1 MVTRR
6 FPACDMSVRRETP
19 PCPAVRR
26 VIRISLVNSVGK
38 LDLCSCF
45 GSDFLLILTGV
56 AESED
61 LSSGDYSEPTTPNR
75 KTFPNISDE
84 IYQHYHLLQL
94 KLDTH
99 FKQREFERSC
109 ASNRSKSPANPLQ
122 PLFIA
127 WFRSFQVSDWATAA
141 ASAAARSIHP
151 HSCCTMNSYPQRN
164 WNRI

>member
-6 FPACDMSVRRETP
+6 FLACGMLVRRETP
-19 PCPAVRR
+19 PCPAVRLD
-26 VIRISLVNSVGK
+26 IRISLGNSVGK
-38 LDLCSCF
+38 LDLMLCT
-45 GSDFLLILTGV
+45 DFLLNLLGH

-75 KTFPNISDE
+75 KTFPNESDE

-109 ASNRSKSPANPLQ
+109 ASNRSKSSANPLQ

-127 WFRSFQVSDWATAA
+127 CSPSFQVSDWATAA

-151 HSCCTMNSYPQRN
+151 HSYCTMNSYPQRN
-164 WNRI
+164 WSRI

>member
-1 MVTRR
+1 M
-6 FPACDMSVRRETP
+6 
-19 PCPAVRR
+19 
-26 VIRISLVNSVGK
+26 
-38 LDLCSCF
+38 LCL
-45 GSDFLLILTGV
+45 DFLLILTGF

-109 ASNRSKSPANPLQ
+109 ASNRSKSPLLILSSHCSLRTPD
-122 PLFIA
+122 LFRCPTGQQQRQA
-127 WFRSFQVSDWATAA
+127 QQRGAFAHTAVA
-141 ASAAARSIHP
+141 
-151 HSCCTMNSYPQRN
+151 Q
-164 WNRI
+164 